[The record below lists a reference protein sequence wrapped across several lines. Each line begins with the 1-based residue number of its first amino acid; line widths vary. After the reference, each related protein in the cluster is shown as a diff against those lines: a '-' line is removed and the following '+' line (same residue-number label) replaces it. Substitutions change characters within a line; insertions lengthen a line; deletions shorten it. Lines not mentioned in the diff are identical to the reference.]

1 MFGNLGN
8 FTNLL
13 KSAKDLQ
20 QNVAKLREEL
30 GSRRYEASAGGE
42 MVKATVDGR
51 GALVDI
57 KIDPSALSDC
67 ELLEDMI
74 KAALS
79 SAMAKSSEAMHRDM
93 TALTGGMNLPGL
105 TDFFPGG

>member
-30 GSRRYEASAGGE
+30 AARRFEASAGGD

-51 GALVDI
+51 GTLMDI
-57 KIDPSALSDC
+57 KIEPSALCDC

-74 KAALS
+74 KAAIGA
-79 SAMAKSSEAMHRDM
+79 AMSKSSESMKQDM
-93 TALTGGMNLPGL
+93 AALTGGISLPGL
-105 TDFFPGG
+105 TDFFAGG